1 MANLNPEDIPLS
13 GDGSIDNE
21 LLRDKFTGRQRL
33 FWNQENQS
41 GRKWDRKGLTY
52 MSPNL
57 QLDPRVMYRTA
68 GPNAYEDF
76 IKTGIVRGTWQDH
89 DQSPAKLFMSQ
100 GAPLWSYGEN
110 ALQQGENAYLF
121 ATLGENWG
129 NRESHIGLTEHDI
142 KQLDLNQFEL
152 TSEFTDEEHKQIDS
166 LRKSI
171 RALQRKAIL
180 DEKQTG
186 LPVES
191 HIDTNIDYIL
201 RKHEGIIDR
210 LSSSMG
216 DIRKLRDS
224 GRISEE
230 HPMVRWQDVFEGKNS
245 GARLGNPWQY
255 ALQAGGPLK
264 PKRYAGA
271 IELPASEGASQYSI
285 DTTNLAKTL
294 DYLKPSVSG
303 LWASENILPLDAYL
317 KQLQKLHR
325 TDISDEAYRLINGQ
339 NAKMNPFLR
348 SAGWNKDT
356 TTVDFRSPNTERPD
370 LHLYNSAG
378 EHPALSTKPMLDS
391 YYDYVHSGINP
402 NLVRLGAIDDNS
414 TSWLSPEHIQKF
426 LNRSLTNDVVWNN
439 GNPFPLLQ
447 TNFLTHGIQGAMHT
461 ERVPRAELVSDNGMR
476 AWDTGLTFDKGPNK
490 EGMVLDVDGNPRI
503 WNFAANSI
511 NANTRPMAVFRI
523 NPNHPDGIE
532 LVHEFNNDPL
542 PDGTKPIP
550 IKPPSPTAVVDSA
563 KRFLDEVYPTLK
575 GVDMPEEMRT
585 KLLAGQPVAGLQSLI
600 AAGSDVNGLWHQMGG
615 IKDPNSFYGLQN
627 VVEESTRGSPN
638 YGRKGFVAVP
648 KFLDKIAGEM
658 ALDMQTSPASNFAEA
673 LKRYKTDPQA
683 RQFVKSYTGQTA
695 NNAVKG
701 LGLAAYAHGLATDAP
716 STIVAAGL
724 PFTKFMGVG
733 PVLPLNAGEDEYLY
747 NRDHGLLP
755 ETKPREVNTAYLDYI
770 YGFPSGM

>member
-1 MANLNPEDIPLS
+1 MANLKPEYIPLS
-13 GDGSIDNE
+13 GEGSIDNE

-68 GPNAYEDF
+68 GPNAYADF
-76 IKTGIVRGTWQDH
+76 IKTGIVRGTWQDN
-89 DQSPAKLFMSQ
+89 DGSPSKLFMSQ

-121 ATLGENWG
+121 ATLGDNWG

-142 KQLDLNQFEL
+142 KQLDLNQFQL

-191 HIDTNIDYIL
+191 HIDANIDYIL

-210 LSSSMG
+210 ISSSMG

-224 GRISEE
+224 QKISQE

-245 GARLGNPWQY
+245 GARVGNPWQY

-325 TDISDEAYRLINGQ
+325 TDISDEAYKLINGPD
-339 NAKMNPFLR
+339 AKHNPFLR
-348 SAGWNKDT
+348 SAGWNTDV
-356 TTVDFRSPNTERPD
+356 TTVDFRSPTTQNPG

-378 EHPALSTKPMLDS
+378 EHPELSGRPMLDS
-391 YYDYVHSGINP
+391 YYDYVNSTITP
-402 NLVRLGAIDDNS
+402 NLVRLGALDDNS
-414 TSWLSPEHIQKF
+414 ASWASPEAIQRF
-426 LNRSLTNDVVWNN
+426 LNMSLFNDVVWNN
-439 GNPFPLLQ
+439 GNPFPMLQ

-461 ERVPRAELVSDNGMR
+461 ERVPRSEVVADNGLPWNR
-476 AWDTGLTFDKGPNK
+476 GLTFDQNSN
-490 EGMVLDVDGNPRI
+490 EGVMTDRDGNVRT
-503 WNFAANSI
+503 WGFAANSI
-511 NANTRPMAVFRI
+511 NANKRPMAVFRI

-550 IKPPSPTAVVDSA
+550 IKPPSPTAVVESA

-575 GVDMPEEMRT
+575 GVDMPEEMRA

-615 IKDPNSFYGLQN
+615 ITDPNSFYGLQN
-627 VVEESTRGSPN
+627 AVEESTRGNPN

-658 ALDMQTSPASNFAEA
+658 ALEMQSSPASNFTEA
-673 LKRYKTDPQA
+673 LKKYKTDPQA

-755 ETKPREVNTAYLDYI
+755 EIKPREVNHAYYDYI
-770 YGFPSGM
+770 FNPFTPYSP